1 MSTQLQLAIPSFDE
15 WQPEQLTEYAAGAL
29 DIMRSEAQTAA
40 EITQQAAERAWLIG
54 KACVLLKT
62 KMNADEWEEYAKTHI
77 GGGDYTPVWR
87 SMRFYRMSPTKPP
100 GRAAAQFKQLQIMFG
115 GEPIPKDTPRKPG
128 AQKLVNFK
136 ACTSG
141 IQRWWRSG
149 DAIEGLDA
157 ETLKEIAEDLAPI
170 VAIAQAVNVALTN
183 AQS

>member
-62 KMNADEWEEYAKTHI
+62 KMDADEWEEYAKTHI

-149 DAIEGLDA
+149 DAIKGLDA
-157 ETLKEIAEDLAPI
+157 ETLNEIAEDLQPV
-170 VAIAQAVNVALTN
+170 VAIAAAVNVALTN